1 LLAFVVL
8 NLELYDGER
17 KIRRI
22 DNSKLYWKEIK
33 LVFDYIILNIK

>member
-1 LLAFVVL
+1 MIKALLLAFVVL

-22 DNSKLYWKEIK
+22 DNSKLY
-33 LVFDYIILNIK
+33 